1 MLKNLVESIRV
12 KLIGAYLFIAALA
25 LGVGLVGY
33 VQIGRVNDILIY
45 ETMERAEARYL
56 STKIRVEVLQV
67 SSLVESY
74 VTADS
79 EAART
84 RLATQFG
91 DELLVLNEFVNQ
103 IEEHVADSEE
113 EQAMLSEIAPL
124 IQDYLAQAR
133 AVMNACDAESQDF
146 AEPLGLSA
154 STELGEVSGR
164 GLSRAAGS
172 KTQGALD
179 PFRTTRARLLERL
192 AAFEDQETSLLY
204 ASRQAARETVGR
216 ALAITIALAVAAL
229 VGGVVLGW
237 WTSWTITW
245 PVGRLVEATQRIAA
259 GDLEHPAEVRSRNEI
274 GQLATTFNQMAREL
288 KKTLREKDDVAQQ
301 LRDFNQ
307 RLEQMVAGR
316 TAELEASNRDLEARR
331 RELLT
336 LQEVSQQISSLLSL
350 ESVLEQMVDSVVR
363 AFGYE
368 AAAFFLVDEATNE
381 VYLAAQSGLDEHFLK
396 RGRLKIGQEGLSG
409 HVAASGEPLLVTDVS
424 NDPRYMPG
432 VDGIKSGLYVPLLMG
447 QRVIGVFSVESKEY
461 NAFSPHDLEIMMA
474 LANQAAVAI
483 ENARLFQQVQANQAR
498 LTSLYEASQLLAGAH
513 TMESVMQ
520 AALVMASYIGA
531 QHGDLILLDVRGHPV
546 LYSTVPG
553 RMQFTPEQAQA
564 FVSQV
569 IASRVERWVLEHRQS
584 ALILDTTQDP
594 RWPALP
600 DGEVE
605 DPVRSAICVPLFDRH
620 GEIMGTLSY
629 THPQPRVFGPE
640 ERRLAEV
647 LADQV
652 AIALENARLYEIAQR
667 RAEEAETLHQAGAVV
682 AATLRQDEAIE
693 RILRELARVVPY
705 DSASVQLLREGYL
718 EIVGGRGWLHPET
731 VLGLRFTVPGDNPNS
746 VVIQQRQPYI
756 LADAPAAYATFQED
770 THSDVRSWLGVP
782 LIVRDRVIGMLA
794 VESMKPNYFTSNHA
808 RLVAAFTD
816 QVAIAIE
823 DARLYQEIQREKQ
836 YFESLVL
843 NSPAAIV
850 VIDFDHN
857 VVSWNPAAEKLFGY
871 TQAEALGRNID
882 DLVATEAIR
891 AEAAAYSQ
899 QTAGGDSIHAITRR
913 SRRDG
918 TLVDVELFAVPVIV
932 EGEQVGAL
940 AIYHDITEIQ
950 RARQEAE
957 AANQAKSAFLAMM
970 SHEIRTPMNAV
981 IGMTSL
987 LLDTDLTPEQQE
999 FVETIRTSGD
1009 ALLTII
1015 NDILDFSKI
1024 EAGRTELENQPFV
1037 LHDCVEGAL
1046 DQLASKAAEKG
1057 LNLAY
1062 YIDDQAP
1069 ASCFGDMTRLR
1080 QILVNLL
1087 SNAVKFTEQGEVVVS
1102 VDSRFIGDGEMRGE
1116 DENAETSSPPRY
1128 ELHFVVRDTGIG
1140 IPPERMDR
1148 LFQSFSQVDA
1158 STTRRYGG
1166 TGLGLAISKRL
1177 SEMMGGTMWV
1187 ESEVGKGST
1196 FHFTI
1201 QAEAAPSPMRVGL
1214 QGIQPDLSGKRVLV
1228 VDDNATNRRI
1238 LTLQT
1243 QSWGMLP
1250 RSTASPAEAL
1260 EWIRQGDPFDVAILD
1275 MQMPEMDGL
1284 TLAAEMRRERD
1295 TEALPLVMLTSL
1307 GQQEADVEGGEFAAF
1322 LTKPI
1327 KASQLYNVLVGIL
1340 AEKAQ
1345 LIQRRDEAAKPQFDP
1360 EMGQRLPLR
1369 ILLAEDNAVNQKLAL
1384 RLLERMGYRADVA
1397 ANGVEAIEAL
1407 RRQPYDVVLM
1417 DVQMPEMDGLEAT
1430 RAIYREWPRAQRP
1443 RIIAMTAN
1451 VMKEDREACLAAGM
1465 DDYIGK
1471 PIRVQ
1476 ELVSV
1481 LRRCRPFE
1489 ETQGSETAEHG
1500 AQESREAK

>member
-12 KLIGAYLFIAALA
+12 RLIGAYLFIAALA

-33 VQIGRVNDILIY
+33 VQIGRVNDILAY
-45 ETMERAEARYL
+45 ETTERAEARYL

-91 DELLVLNEFVNQ
+91 DESLVLNELVNQ
-103 IEEHVADSEE
+103 IEEYAADSEE

-124 IQDYLAQAR
+124 IQEYLAQAQ
-133 AVMNACDAESQDF
+133 AVMNACDTEGQDF
-146 AEPLGLSA
+146 
-154 STELGEVSGR
+154 GE
-164 GLSRAAGS
+164 LSRAAGG
-172 KTQGALD
+172 KTQGVLD

-216 ALAITIALAVAAL
+216 ALAITIALAAAAL

-237 WTSWTITW
+237 WTSWTITR
-245 PVGRLVEATQRIAA
+245 PVGRLVEAAQRIAA
-259 GDLEHPAEVRSRNEI
+259 GDLEYPAEVYSRNEI

-316 TAELEASNRDLEARR
+316 TAELEASNRDLEARQ
-331 RELLT
+331 RELLA
-336 LQEVSQQISSLLSL
+336 LQEVSQQTSSLLSL

-381 VYLAAQSGLDEHFLK
+381 VYLAAQSGLEEHFLK
-396 RGRLKIGQEGLSG
+396 RGRLKVGQEGLTG
-409 HVAASGEPLLVTDVS
+409 HVAATGEPLLVADVS
-424 NDPRYMPG
+424 EDPRYIPG

-461 NAFSPHDLEIMMA
+461 NAFSTHDLEIMMA

-483 ENARLFQQVQANQAR
+483 ENARLFEQAQANQAR
-498 LTSLYEASQLLAGAH
+498 LASLYEASQLLVSTR

-520 AALVMASYIGA
+520 AALVMAPYIGA

-564 FVSQV
+564 FVRQV

-584 ALILDTTQDP
+584 AMILDTTEDP
-594 RWPALP
+594 RWPVLP
-600 DGEVE
+600 GHKVE

-620 GEIMGTLSY
+620 AEIMGTLSY

-652 AIALENARLYEIAQR
+652 AIALENARLYEIAQC
-667 RAEEAETLHQAGAVV
+667 RAEEAETLQQAGAVV

-693 RILRELARVVPY
+693 HILRELARVVPY

-718 EIVGGRGWLHPET
+718 EIVGGRGWLDPEA
-731 VLGLRFTVPGDNPNS
+731 VLGLCFPVPGDNPNS

-756 LADAPAAYATFQED
+756 LADAPAAYAIFQED
-770 THSDVRSWLGVP
+770 THSHVRSWLGVP

-823 DARLYQEIQREKQ
+823 NARLYQEIQREKQ

-850 VIDFDHN
+850 VIDLDHN
-857 VVSWNPAAEKLFGY
+857 IVSWNPAAEKLFGY
-871 TQAEALGRNID
+871 TQAEAIGRNID
-882 DLVATEAIR
+882 DLVAIEAIR
-891 AEAAAYSQ
+891 AEATAYSQ
-899 QTAGGDSIHAITRR
+899 QTAAGDSVHAITRR

-932 EGEQVGAL
+932 EGEQVGVL
-940 AIYHDITEIQ
+940 AIYHDITELQ

-957 AANQAKSAFLAMM
+957 AANQAKSAFLATM

-987 LLDTDLTPEQQE
+987 LLDTDLALEQQE

-1024 EAGRTELENQPFV
+1024 EAGRTELENQPFD
-1037 LHDCVEGAL
+1037 LHDCLEGAL
-1046 DQLASKAAEKG
+1046 DQLASKVAEKG

-1062 YIDDQAP
+1062 YVDDQAP
-1069 ASCFGDMTRLR
+1069 ASIFGDMTRLR

-1102 VDSRFIGDGEMRGE
+1102 VDARLIGGGEMRGE
-1116 DENAETSSPPRY
+1116 DENAETFSPPRY
-1128 ELHFVVRDTGIG
+1128 ELHFAVRDTGIG

-1201 QAEAAPSPMRVGL
+1201 QAEAAPSSMRVDL
-1214 QGIQPDLSGKRVLV
+1214 QGIQPDLSDKRVLI
-1228 VDDNATNRRI
+1228 VDDNSTNRFI

-1250 RSTASPAEAL
+1250 RNTASPTEAL

-1307 GQQEADVEGGEFAAF
+1307 GQQEADVERGEFAAF

-1327 KASQLYNVLVGIL
+1327 KASQLYNVLLGIL

-1397 ANGVEAIEAL
+1397 ANGLEAIEAL
-1407 RRQPYDVVLM
+1407 RRQRYDVVLM
-1417 DVQMPEMDGLEAT
+1417 DVQMP
-1430 RAIYREWPRAQRP
+1430 
-1443 RIIAMTAN
+1443 
-1451 VMKEDREACLAAGM
+1451 
-1465 DDYIGK
+1465 
-1471 PIRVQ
+1471 
-1476 ELVSV
+1476 
-1481 LRRCRPFE
+1481 
-1489 ETQGSETAEHG
+1489 
-1500 AQESREAK
+1500 